1 MYEQFDDI
9 FENVCVELDEAWYEV
24 FDGDD
29 FAIVEQRVSAMLG
42 YDCWGDE
49 DFRQWYDEM
58 AQDL

>member
-9 FENVCVELDEAWYEV
+9 FENVCIELDEAWYEV
-24 FDGDD
+24 FDGYD

-42 YDCWGDE
+42 YNCWE
-49 DFRQWYDEM
+49 NAVFRQWCDEM